1 MVILV
6 LDELLL
12 LPRRFFL
19 LLPPRP
25 ALLGSMGA
33 EVEEVVVQ
41 LLTEVMG
48 FFFKLLKE
56 SRRGFGAET
65 MVDVVEDVVVTP
77 WPLDLEDA
85 GSGITG

>member
-1 MVILV
+1 MVIFV

-19 LLPPRP
+19 LLPRP
-25 ALLGSMGA
+25 VLLGNIGA
-33 EVEEVVVQ
+33 VLSEDVVLQ
-41 LLTEVMG
+41 LLTEGIG

-56 SRRGFGAET
+56 SRRA
-65 MVDVVEDVVVTP
+65 DVVVNEVEIDVVVVVP
-77 WPLDLEDA
+77 WLLGLEAA